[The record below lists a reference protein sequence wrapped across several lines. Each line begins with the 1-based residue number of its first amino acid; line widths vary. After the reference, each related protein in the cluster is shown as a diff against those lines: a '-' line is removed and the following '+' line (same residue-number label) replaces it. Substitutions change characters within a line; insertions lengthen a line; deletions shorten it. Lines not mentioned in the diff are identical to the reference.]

1 MERRHATCSAA
12 SGRSNT
18 VTLRPGCAR
27 ASSGARAPR
36 QPAGGRDALCGLAL
50 WGLRKPRGESFSLS
64 TTKRCSR
71 MGGGPCY
78 ETQPAVGA
86 MAAVSRRPWGPPRPA
101 ERGAECW
108 GRGRTL
114 GKGGSSERSCEGRT
128 LPSSLLRVRTPWL
141 ASRRPCRATSRG
153 AERMATCKPAAQ
165 TSCRDPEPT
174 TALGRHR
181 LSPCARSSAE
191 VGCGVWAGGLIDGDA
206 GQRGP
211 LLHSAGTRKGP
222 VTS

>member
-86 MAAVSRRPWGPPRPA
+86 MAGVSRRPWGPPRPA

-108 GRGRTL
+108 GRGRRP

-128 LPSSLLRVRTPWL
+128 LPSSLLR
-141 ASRRPCRATSRG
+141 G
-153 AERMATCKPAAQ
+153 ADA
-165 TSCRDPEPT
+165 CRDPEPT

-206 GQRGP
+206 GLRGP

>member
-1 MERRHATCSAA
+1 MKHSQLWGPWLGSRGSLGAPHGRLSGVRSAGDA
-12 SGRSNT
+12 GADSGRGDPQSEA
-18 VTLRPGCAR
+18 VR
-27 ASSGARAPR
+27 AAPF
-36 QPAGGRDALCGLAL
+36 PPLC
-50 WGLRKPRGESFSLS
+50 
-64 TTKRCSR
+64 C
-71 MGGGPCY
+71 
-78 ETQPAVGA
+78 
-86 MAAVSRRPWGPPRPA
+86 
-101 ERGAECW
+101 
-108 GRGRTL
+108 
-114 GKGGSSERSCEGRT
+114 
-128 LPSSLLRVRTPWL
+128 RVRTPWL
-141 ASRRPCRATSRG
+141 VSQRPCRATSRG

-206 GQRGP
+206 GRRGP